1 MTECGMKRY
10 PLGLGQEVVCAKFAG
25 HIDEHLDPV
34 AFSRRGYVWPN
45 LRAVPDQPKPPA
57 SILAEA
63 EAIIA
68 GARETDYGKAEDSFQ
83 VIAQLWNTY
92 IEDNQ
97 KRGGGQ
103 LSGRDVALMLILMKV
118 ARDGHKS
125 KRDNLVDIAGYAALA
140 EKCED

>member
-1 MTECGMKRY
+1 MYLFCGKESGHG
-10 PLGLGQEVVCAKFAG
+10 GLHMDPAAG
-25 HIDEHLDPV
+25 NAWLDSDGPTV
-34 AFSRRGYVWPN
+34 NA
-45 LRAVPDQPKPPA
+45 PKPLE

-63 EAIIA
+63 GAIIA

-83 VIAQLWNTY
+83 IIAQLWNTY

-97 KRGGGQ
+97 ARGGGR
-103 LSGRDVALMLILMKV
+103 LGGRDVALMLILMKV